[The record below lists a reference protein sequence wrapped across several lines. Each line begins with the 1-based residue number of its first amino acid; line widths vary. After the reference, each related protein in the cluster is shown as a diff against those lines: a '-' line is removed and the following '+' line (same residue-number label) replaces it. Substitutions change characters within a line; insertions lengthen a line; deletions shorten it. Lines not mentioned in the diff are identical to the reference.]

1 MVSQINIDDVL
12 FIKGDRMTRNEIRTQ
27 AVKKVR
33 TRFEKYDEDRN
44 GSLSQEEAVKAQTV
58 IDLENKDKKEDQLRR
73 MAWIAM
79 LSMLICTVV
88 IFLPFIP
95 EARIE
100 VIEAIIQ
107 TFYIAQAGVVATFF
121 GANAYMTR
129 ASQDSYGYGTG
140 PTAAPTYVN

>member
-1 MVSQINIDDVL
+1 
-12 FIKGDRMTRNEIRTQ
+12 MTRNEIRTQ

-33 TRFEKYDEDRN
+33 TRFEKFDKNKDGALN
-44 GSLSQEEAVKAQTV
+44 QDEAVEAQTI

-79 LSMLICTVV
+79 VSMLVCTIA

-95 EARIE
+95 EERIS
-100 VIEAIIQ
+100 VIEGIIQ

-129 ASQDSYGYGTG
+129 ASQDNYGYGTG
-140 PTAAPTYVN
+140 PAATPNYVN